1 MQMLFE
7 DDIRVCPK
15 LAPKLGATKAELVTE
30 LKTCAKVFL
39 DHCDDLVILR
49 RVYRLLWDGL
59 TNEKREIIKQ
69 QIM

>member
-7 DDIRVCPK
+7 DDIRICPK
-15 LAPKLGATKAELVTE
+15 LARKLGATKAELVTE